1 MLRPKLNR
9 IWTSS
14 SPTLRRDPGDAK
26 YIQGWISEIPT
37 FQVLNYLQYKVDTTL
52 LALAERGIAEWGPD
66 VQYGLNSLAW
76 DETNKVIYISTV
88 GSPDRTKAPSTNPTQ
103 WVASSIQVSR
113 AEYDSVV
120 AAINAHIR
128 NVTGN
133 PHKLTA
139 GRLNAYN
146 KTEIDNI
153 VSQYRTLVANH
164 ANDKNNPHQLTA
176 TIIGAV
182 PVTGGTYTGDVTFN
196 SNVYFDVNK
205 VNTIRKTGGMFL
217 QNGTGIIG
225 ITTAGVGVVGDTTST
240 TPIVTEAS
248 YPALKQLQ
256 EPDYAIPP
264 PAVVMDLMKSI
275 NMRMGIGYVNT
286 NFNPAY
292 SPVTNAMYLTN
303 NTTGNQNLIGD
314 VASPIGGGECKDF
327 TIACD
332 ILSPTERIPTDSTGS
347 IFIGLNKTVNSIG
360 HAIGIRITG
369 ASYVTATRQISGV
382 LERAGYQLTG
392 PVNTWYRFVMTVSGT
407 ELKLFLNGVLV
418 ASTLNATTTTDTTG
432 GAVRFIAYPKAS
444 SDLNRTWHF
453 RNYRVWTQALT
464 EKQVSTL

>member
-120 AAINAHIR
+120 AAINAHIAD
-128 NVTGN
+128 VTGN

-182 PVTGGTYTGDVTFN
+182 PATGGTYTGDVTFN

-225 ITTAGVGVVGDTTST
+225 ITDAGVGVVGTTTST
-240 TPIVTEAS
+240 TPIVTES
-248 YPALKQLQ
+248 TYPAIKAAQ
-256 EPDYAIPP
+256 EPDYAVPP
-264 PAVVMDLMKSI
+264 PIVSIPFIRSLHMPNGNGILNSNFASDVTYDRAGRYLINNTYGENGSLILTPNPLEGVVDSVVAMDIMINSTSANSVVEPYSI
-275 NMRMGIGYVNT
+275 GFGQSNRIYIRASGIVIGRSAADLGNT
-286 NFNPAY
+286 NIADGKLHRVVQRVTANSATLFIDGVQVAKNTTTAQGTIEGSVATILVKSPTLPAPTLI
-292 SPVTNAMYLTN
+292 SVSICNLRGWNTALTN
-303 NTTGNQNLIGD
+303 
-314 VASPIGGGECKDF
+314 K
-327 TIACD
+327 
-332 ILSPTERIPTDSTGS
+332 
-347 IFIGLNKTVNSIG
+347 
-360 HAIGIRITG
+360 
-369 ASYVTATRQISGV
+369 QIS
-382 LERAGYQLTG
+382 
-392 PVNTWYRFVMTVSGT
+392 
-407 ELKLFLNGVLV
+407 
-418 ASTLNATTTTDTTG
+418 TL
-432 GAVRFIAYPKAS
+432 
-444 SDLNRTWHF
+444 
-453 RNYRVWTQALT
+453 
-464 EKQVSTL
+464 

>member
-14 SPTLRRDPGDAK
+14 NPTLRRDPGDAK

-66 VQYGLNSLAW
+66 VQYGLNSLSW

-120 AAINAHIR
+120 AAINAHIAD
-128 NVTGN
+128 VTGN

-182 PVTGGTYTGDVTFN
+182 PATGGTYTGDVTFN

-225 ITTAGVGVVGDTTST
+225 ITDAGVGVVGTTTST
-240 TPIVTEAS
+240 TPIVTES
-248 YPALKQLQ
+248 TYPAIKAAQ
-256 EPDYAIPP
+256 EPNYAVPP
-264 PAVVMDLMKSI
+264 PIVSIPFIRSLHMPNGNGILNSNFASDVTYDRAGRYLINNTYGENGSLILTPNPLEGVVDSVVAMDIMINSTSANSVAEPYSIGFGQVGRIYIRASGIVIGRSAAVL
-275 NMRMGIGYVNT
+275 GNT
-286 NFNPAY
+286 NIADGKLHRVVQRVTANSATLFIDGVQVAQDTTTAQGTIEGSVATILGKSSTLPALALI
-292 SPVTNAMYLTN
+292 SVSICNLRGWNTALTN
-303 NTTGNQNLIGD
+303 
-314 VASPIGGGECKDF
+314 K
-327 TIACD
+327 
-332 ILSPTERIPTDSTGS
+332 
-347 IFIGLNKTVNSIG
+347 
-360 HAIGIRITG
+360 
-369 ASYVTATRQISGV
+369 QIS
-382 LERAGYQLTG
+382 
-392 PVNTWYRFVMTVSGT
+392 
-407 ELKLFLNGVLV
+407 
-418 ASTLNATTTTDTTG
+418 TL
-432 GAVRFIAYPKAS
+432 
-444 SDLNRTWHF
+444 
-453 RNYRVWTQALT
+453 
-464 EKQVSTL
+464 